1 MRLLRVAAVLL
12 VLIFTISGSVV
23 AGPSKSK
30 PAKPA
35 KIKVHAQGEV
45 FCPAAALVIGATV
58 IAPRRCYL
66 IYVVRD
72 NGGTFLAFADPAAKI
87 PPGQLVRLGT
97 PAGAKLRGRIFYVVP
112 IRTTAAIVPVNSMT
126 LVAFRAED
134 YGPRLTLVL
143 TSMHTP
149 NLSITFVVRL

>member
-1 MRLLRVAAVLL
+1 MRALRVAALLL
-12 VLIFTISGSVV
+12 VLVLTLCATVA
-23 AGPSKSK
+23 AGPPKSK

-45 FCPAAALVIGATV
+45 FCPAAALVFGNIV
-58 IAPRRCYL
+58 ISSGRCYVV
-66 IYVVRD
+66 YVVRD
-72 NGGTFLAFADPAAKI
+72 SRGTFLAFAAPDAKI

-97 PAGAKLRGRIFYVVP
+97 PAGAKLKGRIFYLVP
-112 IRTTAAIVPVNSMT
+112 IRTTAAVLPLNSIR

-134 YGPRLTLVL
+134 YGPHLTLVV
-143 TSMHTP
+143 TNMPTP